1 MECPRCNVEME
12 TLEGEDISLQRC
24 AECSGV
30 FIDPGDLNRILLRNG
45 LQVLERLG
53 GKANLEEMAV
63 SCPEC
68 SGVDLT
74 VVEGNDKL
82 GLRFE
87 TCESCGGIWLD
98 LDVEPDATLQSIAA
112 AAGVYYDRNNSLL
125 WSLTMSPA
133 ENLLAANV
141 YPGVLPGLA
150 GQVGVWGVFT
160 RRHEWRL
167 GVVSRHTLGLG
178 VGFGR

>member
-82 GLRFE
+82 GLRYE

-98 LDVEPDATLQSIAA
+98 LDVEPDADLESIESAIVEHFRQFR
-112 AAGVYYDRNNSLL
+112 G
-125 WSLTMSPA
+125 
-133 ENLLAANV
+133 
-141 YPGVLPGLA
+141 
-150 GQVGVWGVFT
+150 
-160 RRHEWRL
+160 
-167 GVVSRHTLGLG
+167 
-178 VGFGR
+178 